1 MEEEKSLLREAEA
14 AVGELS
20 FAVKK
25 IELSSKLKSTELCV
39 YVNLTTCE
47 NENYCVELTSRGW
60 RIVSGTHDKI
70 SSPTTSE
77 LTSTSHCYETM
88 YQLLDSLSPE
98 YRVRFSNKVA
108 SELERHLRTEAS

>member
-47 NENYCVELTSRGW
+47 
-60 RIVSGTHDKI
+60 
-70 SSPTTSE
+70 
-77 LTSTSHCYETM
+77 
-88 YQLLDSLSPE
+88 
-98 YRVRFSNKVA
+98 SNRLVFI
-108 SELERHLRTEAS
+108 T